1 MKIKKFYSIFLTL
14 LRLLYFL
21 LTPKQYP
28 PFKKYL
34 INFGI
39 ATVVIFALV
48 FVEDLMFFKNKKD
61 QVLDLVMYWHS
72 DFTPRLANNQ
82 PMQRMALIEID
93 QQAYRTWGSPVLTP
107 RDKLKDLIEAAVNG
121 GASVIAVDILLS
133 WWSDGC
139 IHEVGKTAACSASD
153 SRADDELANYLKS
166 LNDREDD
173 KAPLIILTRAY
184 MSDDESFLV
193 RPPSFLDKVLIEE
206 KNVFWSSTFF
216 KIESDDIRRRWQLA
230 SLVCQDE
237 HLTVVPSMQLLV
249 ALGQLYAN
257 DNAVQVIRE
266 FKQKLNNWA
275 SELSCDVSAGTT
287 IPKLCQ
293 AQNCPDL
300 TIKLPQKN
308 GIRDDEDVIDL
319 AGGRDTE
326 RVVYRFAP
334 DDDLNSQRRELI
346 DTETALTILKDGADV
361 VNQIVFIGN
370 THQDSGDL
378 HPIPIR
384 DNYVSGVYILANAV
398 DTVLRFGQFK
408 LQVWHY
414 KFIVSLFVIVI
425 ATVCFAWFGIVRA
438 FLFSTII
445 VFVVLSAL
453 SGQAL
458 HHGIGIDMALPLLT
472 IQVVQTIRYFIE
484 SSIAY
489 LKKRI
494 SYV

>member
-1 MKIKKFYSIFLTL
+1 MMIKIINLL
-14 LRLLYFL
+14 LIPLRLLYFFI
-21 LTPKQYP
+21 TPKQYP

-34 INFGI
+34 VNFGI
-39 ATVVIFALV
+39 ATVVVFALV
-48 FVEDLMFFKNKKD
+48 FVEDLMFFKDKKD

-72 DFTPRLANNQ
+72 DFTPRLANGQ
-82 PMQRMALIEID
+82 KMQRMALIEID
-93 QQAYRTWGSPVLTP
+93 QQTYRAWGSPVLTP
-107 RDKLKDLIEAAVNG
+107 RDKLKDLIEAAVKG
-121 GASVIAVDILLS
+121 GASVIAVDIQLS
-133 WWSDGC
+133 WWSDGF
-139 IHEVGKTAACSASD
+139 IHEAGKSAAG
-153 SRADDELANYLKS
+153 ADKELADYLKS

-173 KAPLIILTRAY
+173 KAPLVILTRVY
-184 MSDDESFLV
+184 HFPFDDQSFLV

-237 HLTVVPSMQLLV
+237 HLSVVPSMQLLV
-249 ALGQLYAN
+249 ALGQLYVN
-257 DNAVQVIRE
+257 DNAALVIRE

-275 SELSCDVSAGTT
+275 NKLTCDVSAGTT

-293 AQNCPDL
+293 AQNCPYF
-300 TIKLPQKN
+300 TIKLPQKT
-308 GIRDDEDVIDL
+308 GISDEEHVIDL
-319 AGGRDTE
+319 AGGRETE

-334 DDDLNSQRRELI
+334 DDDSNSQRRQLI
-346 DTETALTILKDGADV
+346 DTESALRILAEGADV
-361 VNQIVFIGN
+361 AKQVVFIGV

-384 DNYVSGVYILANAV
+384 DNYVSGVYVLANAV
-398 DTVLRFGQFK
+398 DTVLRFGQLK

-414 KFIVSLFVIVI
+414 KFMVSLFVILI
-425 ATVCFAWFGIVRA
+425 ATVIFALFGIVRA

-445 VFVVLSAL
+445 IFVILSVL

-472 IQVVQTIRYFIE
+472 IQFIQTIWSLFE
-484 SSIAY
+484 SSIRY
-489 LKKRI
+489 LKDR
-494 SYV
+494 SR